1 MLQINFN
8 QRKMYNNAMKKN
20 LPQFKMKYVV
30 NKTGLSEYTLRYYEK
45 EGLVIPARSQSN
57 LRLYSQEDVEWIFF
71 IEHMRSTDMSID
83 DLRHFVKL
91 RRYGENSDY
100 EEELLDILLRHR
112 NKVRDKMTQY
122 QANLALLDHKVDVY
136 TNQLKNRNKNLYEYF
151 VELNQDR
158 LK

>member
-1 MLQINFN
+1 
-8 QRKMYNNAMKKN
+8 MYNNAMKKN

-45 EGLVIPARSQSN
+45 EGLVVPARSQSN

-71 IEHMRSTDMSID
+71 IQHMRSTDMSID

-91 RRYGENSDY
+91 RRYGSNSDY

-112 NKVRDKMTQY
+112 NKVRNKITHY
-122 QANLALLDHKVDVY
+122 QANLELLDHKVDVY
-136 TNQLKNRNKNLYEYF
+136 TDQLKNRNRNLYDYF
-151 VELNQDR
+151 VELNKDNLQ
-158 LK
+158 